1 MATSYVISH
10 SFYECFA
17 LNRIINE
24 TKIMPVT
31 LPCKPRHS
39 AILHVA
45 FSLAASSGLL
55 DTKGE
60 GGQERPSLYAF
71 SIIKLWGQCSHFSF
85 ADSPKTPVAAVP
97 SASLAKQ
104 KMYSSHSGQG
114 LLVRPATRA
123 VRAGI
128 WLPGIGCVQPS
139 STAQPGLCLPGEV

>member
-55 DTKGE
+55 DAKGE
-60 GGQERPSLYAF
+60 GGQECPSLYAF
-71 SIIKLWGQCSHFSF
+71 SIIKL
-85 ADSPKTPVAAVP
+85 
-97 SASLAKQ
+97 
-104 KMYSSHSGQG
+104 
-114 LLVRPATRA
+114 
-123 VRAGI
+123 
-128 WLPGIGCVQPS
+128 
-139 STAQPGLCLPGEV
+139 